1 MLYNVADCHG
11 VLSLL
16 NEDDFS
22 NVNKTRIKVLSSS
35 LSGHVDV
42 SCPVDGKKKHM
53 SSQKRLALMQ

>member
-1 MLYNVADCHG
+1 MLYNVADCHR

-22 NVNKTRIKVLSSS
+22 NVNKTRIKVLSSY

-42 SCPVDGKKKHM
+42 ACPVDRKKKHL
-53 SSQKRLALMQ
+53 SSQKRLALM